1 MVKTMRSR
9 RNCVYFLL
17 LITTGCAPSAVPR
30 PVQPT
35 PLPSTPNPVPS
46 AAGAWTINRS
56 SGVIAYQISRSAAIE
71 SQSDS
76 SPHREISTNRT
87 HELVT
92 LNMAGDTIHFTAII
106 DTSSSTTQ
114 GTIGPVQSI
123 QLPVQ
128 LSGSVTGDSL
138 TISTDSTT
146 EKCNPVSSAL
156 SADLHN
162 LLVGFPIRLS
172 QASSWRDSLE
182 LSTCQGMIPTT
193 VRIAR
198 SYVVSGETTY
208 QGLPVVVV
216 QRRDSIHGHGEGAQQ
231 QHRVTLDA
239 SGTGNAA
246 YYLNPQ
252 NGFILRLNTEQ
263 NLDLTITTSG
273 KIHRFTESST
283 QNYGSVR

>member
-1 MVKTMRSR
+1 MRR
-9 RNCVYFLL
+9 REDCLYLFV
-17 LITTGCAPSAVPR
+17 LIATGCAPSAVPR
-30 PVQPT
+30 PAQPT
-35 PLPSTPNPVPS
+35 PLPSTPNSAPS
-46 AAGAWTINRS
+46 AVSAWTINRS
-56 SGVIAYQISRSAAIE
+56 SGAIPYQISRSAAIE

-76 SPHREISTNRT
+76 NPHREISTNKA
-87 HELVT
+87 HELIT
-92 LNMAGDTIHFTAII
+92 LTMVGDTIHFTALI

-114 GTIGPVQSI
+114 GTIGPVQSV

-128 LSGSVTGDSL
+128 LSGTAIGDSL
-138 TISTDSTT
+138 TISADSTT

-162 LLVGFPIRLS
+162 LLAGFPIQLS
-172 QASSWRDSLE
+172 QASSWRDSLD

-193 VRIAR
+193 VHIAR
-198 SYVVSGETTY
+198 SYVVAGETAY

-216 QRRDSIHGHGEGAQQ
+216 QRRDSIRAHGEGAQQ

-239 SGTGNAA
+239 NGTGNAT

-273 KIHRFTESST
+273 KIHRFRQIST
-283 QNYGSVR
+283 QNFSSVR

>member
-1 MVKTMRSR
+1 MRR
-9 RNCVYFLL
+9 RKDCLYFFV
-17 LITTGCAPSAVPR
+17 LIATGCAPSAVPR
-30 PVQPT
+30 PAQPT
-35 PLPSTPNPVPS
+35 PLPSTPNSAPS
-46 AAGAWTINRS
+46 VVSAWTINRS
-56 SGVIAYQISRSAAIE
+56 SGAIPYQISRSAAIE

-76 SPHREISTNRT
+76 NPHREISTNKA
-87 HELVT
+87 HELIT
-92 LNMAGDTIHFTAII
+92 LTMVGDTIHFTALI

-114 GTIGPVQSI
+114 GTIGPVQSV

-128 LSGSVTGDSL
+128 LSGTAIGDSL
-138 TISTDSTT
+138 TISADSTT

-162 LLVGFPIRLS
+162 LLAGFPIQLS
-172 QASSWRDSLE
+172 QASSWRDSLD

-193 VRIAR
+193 VHIAR
-198 SYVVSGETTY
+198 SYVVAGETAY

-216 QRRDSIHGHGEGAQQ
+216 QRRDSIRAHGEGAQQ

-239 SGTGNAA
+239 NGTGNAT

-273 KIHRFTESST
+273 KIHRFRQIST
-283 QNYGSVR
+283 QNFSSVR

>member
-1 MVKTMRSR
+1 MRR
-9 RNCVYFLL
+9 RENFLCFFV
-17 LITTGCAPSAVPR
+17 LITTGCAPSAMPR

-46 AAGAWTINRS
+46 AASTWTINRS
-56 SGVIAYQISRSAAIE
+56 SGAISYQISRSAAIE

-76 SPHREISTNRT
+76 NPHREISTNTT

-92 LNMAGDTIHFTAII
+92 LTMVGDTIHFTALI

-114 GTIGPVQSI
+114 GTIGPVQPV

-128 LSGSVTGDSL
+128 LSGSAIGDSL
-138 TISTDSTT
+138 TILADTT
-146 EKCNPVSSAL
+146 AKKCNPVSSAL

-162 LLVGFPIRLS
+162 LLIRFPIQLS
-172 QASSWRDSLE
+172 QASSWRDSLD

-193 VRIAR
+193 VHIAR
-198 SYVVSGETTY
+198 LYVVAGETAY

-216 QRRDSIHGHGEGAQQ
+216 QRRDSIRAHGEGAQQ
-231 QHRVTLDA
+231 QHQVTLDA
-239 SGTGNAA
+239 SGTGTAA

-252 NGFILRLNTEQ
+252 NGFVLRLNTEQ

-273 KIHRFTESST
+273 KIHRFRQIST
-283 QNYGSVR
+283 QNFSSVR